1 MYTYAYLHVT
11 TRKSSTVTILLVTTR
26 KFECPTCNSWP
37 LIGRLTHYLMIENC
51 QWELKLYFLHPG
63 VRFKKSSNRVGV
75 LVCVFVSSN
84 VVVDYRFLFSE
95 PLIPG
100 FGTRIIFVP
109 IFGTCI
115 FFVPVFGTCTTF
127 FPTFG
132 THFRLSELF
141 VPKIGIN
148 RYLGSERRKNPTT
161 VAQ

>member
-1 MYTYAYLHVT
+1 M
-11 TRKSSTVTILLVTTR
+11 
-26 KFECPTCNSWP
+26 
-37 LIGRLTHYLMIENC
+37 
-51 QWELKLYFLHPG
+51 
-63 VRFKKSSNRVGV
+63 
-75 LVCVFVSSN
+75 FVSSN
-84 VVVDYRFLFSE
+84 VVVDYSFLFSE

-148 RYLGSERRKNPTT
+148 RYLGSETRKTP
-161 VAQ
+161 V